1 MSSALATPTAFRS
14 KKAVALLLTGL
25 LTVAG
30 LTAIPSSASA
40 TTAANP
46 TIVFDGNTLTTSV
59 PATESSTRISSDSF
73 RVSTEALSRTAITTR
88 AGYTFGG
95 WSLTR
100 GGAATT
106 EITTTTTADT
116 SLRLFAVWNTFVMY
130 DGNGADGGSLL
141 GDKTRDVYRFGDN
154 LTLATQSRL
163 TKSGFAFGGWMPS
176 TLSTIRLTSYQA
188 GSSDVGDV
196 TLYAAWIKTVT
207 FNGNNSTSGN
217 IPAAR
222 VFTSGG
228 TALKLP
234 VLSEMTL
241 RKSGY
246 DFEGWSIT
254 SSGPVIGNPGSYIP
268 LVAEQTLF
276 AIWKVQST
284 KATDRVFFNP
294 GKSTLRSGQKLVL
307 RELADS
313 LKGKAAIKISLAA
326 TRARSSSKSLGK
338 ARNTAVV
345 NYLTS
350 LGVVATYTRTNT
362 IGTGLSTGTKS
373 NRVTVTAS
381 WTN

>member
-1 MSSALATPTAFRS
+1 MSSVLAAPTAFRA

-30 LTAIPSSASA
+30 LVAIPSSASA

-73 RVSTEALSRTAITTR
+73 RVSTEALSRTASTTR

-116 SLRLFAVWNTFVMY
+116 TRTIFAVWNTFVLY
-130 DGNGADGGSLL
+130 DGNGVDGGSLPS
-141 GDKTRDVYRFGDN
+141 DKTRDVYRFGDN
-154 LTLATQSRL
+154 LTLATAGTL
-163 TKSGFAFGGWMPS
+163 TKSGFAFGGWMS
-176 TLSTIRLTSYQA
+176 ATLSTTRLTTYQA
-188 GSSDVGDV
+188 GSTDVGNV
-196 TLYAAWIKTVT
+196 TLYAAWIKTVA
-207 FNGNNSTSGN
+207 FNGNTATSGT

-246 DFEGWSIT
+246 DFVGWSLT
-254 SSGPVIGNPGSYIP
+254 SAGPVIGNPGSYIP
-268 LVAEQTLF
+268 LVSQQTLY
-276 AIWKVQST
+276 AIWKVQGT

-313 LKGKAAIKISLAA
+313 LKGKTAIKISLAA